1 MLNLTKKIADF
12 VKFKLPSRK
21 YVILN
26 LIIICMQTLYKTAA
40 LFLACLLFHTIS
52 FNADC
57 REREDGPKKTWTF
70 ERYGFSFDFDPESEI
85 QEESERMVRVTNGS
99 DMMVTVYVEDRSNQ
113 SDEQLGRDILDFA
126 VENGI
131 ELSKSTGTYVAG
143 KSLSGAYIRGQMK
156 GTDESLAVG
165 AYVRLNT
172 LWAFVVIIKY
182 KSGLD
187 AKADEVMDSL
197 SAKVAD
203 DYE

>member
-1 MLNLTKKIADF
+1 MLLKKIADF
-12 VKFKLPSRK
+12 VKFKLLLRR
-21 YVILN
+21 YVLLN
-26 LIIICMQTLYKTAA
+26 LIKICMQVLYRTAA
-40 LFLACLLFHTIS
+40 LLLACLLFHTIS
-52 FNADC
+52 LKADC
-57 REREDGPKKTWTF
+57 RERGDESKKTWTF
-70 ERYGFSFDFDPESEI
+70 ERYGFSFDFDAESEI

-143 KSLSGAYIRGQMK
+143 KSLSGAYIRGKMK

-182 KSGLD
+182 KNGLD

>member
-1 MLNLTKKIADF
+1 MSLKKIADF
-12 VKFKLPSRK
+12 VKFNLLLHKKVL
-21 YVILN
+21 LN
-26 LIIICMQTLYKTAA
+26 LIKICMQVLWKTAA
-40 LFLACLLFHTIS
+40 LLFVCLLFHITP
-52 FNADC
+52 FKADC
-57 REREDGPKKTWTF
+57 REREDETKKTWTF
-70 ERYGFSFDFDPESEI
+70 ERYGFSFDFDAESEI
-85 QEESERMVRVTNGS
+85 QEESERMVRVTNGG

-113 SDEQLGRDILDFA
+113 SDEQLGKDILDFA

-143 KSLSGAYIRGQMK
+143 KSLSGAYIRGNIK

-182 KSGLD
+182 KNGLD

>member
-1 MLNLTKKIADF
+1 
-12 VKFKLPSRK
+12 
-21 YVILN
+21 
-26 LIIICMQTLYKTAA
+26 MQKLYKTVA
-40 LFLACLLFHTIS
+40 LFLMCLIFHAVS
-52 FNADC
+52 YNANC
-57 REREDGPKKTWTF
+57 CEKGDGPKKTWTF
-70 ERYGFSFDFDPESEI
+70 ERYGLSFDFDPESEI

-113 SDEQLGRDILDFA
+113 SDEQLGKDVLDFA
-126 VENGI
+126 LENGMD
-131 ELSKSTGTYVAG
+131 LSKSIGTYVAG
-143 KSLSGAYIRGQMK
+143 KSLSGAYIRGNMK

-182 KSGLD
+182 KNGLD

-203 DYE
+203 DCE